1 MPSSEGNHMSPFQE
15 RLQNADLE
23 KEFAYLRKPPLGKA
37 RLLHGAFKWFSW
49 ALFKLWCPLT
59 VRGRGKLPSPP
70 FMVCSNHSSHMDST
84 ALMFASGLDF
94 NQFGMVAA
102 KDYFFENK
110 KRKNSLPLLMNLIP
124 TDRKSNR
131 QTIVRLMA
139 ACREFLN
146 PGGRAVIIYP
156 EGTRSLD
163 GEMAPLKKGAA
174 MVATELGIPI
184 VPAYVHG
191 TYASLPK
198 YGKFPKPRRICVHF
212 GQVIDPSREAEGNS
226 GSRLSYTEITNKLT
240 ARIIK
245 LNNLHHG
252 R

>member
-1 MPSSEGNHMSPFQE
+1 
-15 RLQNADLE
+15 
-23 KEFAYLRKPPLGKA
+23 
-37 RLLHGAFKWFSW
+37 
-49 ALFKLWCPLT
+49 
-59 VRGRGKLPSPP
+59 
-70 FMVCSNHSSHMDST
+70 
-84 ALMFASGLDF
+84 
-94 NQFGMVAA
+94 
-102 KDYFFENK
+102 
-110 KRKNSLPLLMNLIP
+110 
-124 TDRKSNR
+124 
-131 QTIVRLMA
+131 
-139 ACREFLN
+139 
-146 PGGRAVIIYP
+146 
-156 EGTRSLD
+156 
-163 GEMAPLKKGAA
+163 MAPLKKGAA

-245 LNNLHHG
+245 LNNLHQG